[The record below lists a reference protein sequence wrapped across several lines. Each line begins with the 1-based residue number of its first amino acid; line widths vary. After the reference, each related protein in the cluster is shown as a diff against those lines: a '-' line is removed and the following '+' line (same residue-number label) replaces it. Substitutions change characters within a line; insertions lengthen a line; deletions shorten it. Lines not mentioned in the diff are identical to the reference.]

1 MRCLKKTKEY
11 DFGGYVTKN
20 DLKCSDGRIIRH
32 NAFKDCDGK
41 RVPLVYQHVHTD
53 PTNIIGH
60 ADLENRPDGVYGYCS
75 FNNTES
81 GRHMKESVQ
90 HGDLNSLSIY
100 ANRLK
105 QQGADVLHG
114 VIREVSVVL
123 AGANPGAFIEN
134 VSFSHSDGYSY
145 ESDEDI
151 ILSNVSQI
159 ELAHSDDEEIKE
171 QEEDDDEEIEHA
183 DNESSEGQNGSTDD
197 KNVAEVLESMN
208 DQQRAL
214 VDYFMTV
221 AMEGGVE
228 EIKETTTEEVEHADD
243 DGPTVQDVWD
253 SMTEEQQTV
262 TDYLVGKA
270 MEDDDEEIE
279 IDEEEEILEQSDN
292 EGSDMLMYNNV
303 FANNAE
309 QKTAISLTHDDMTTI
324 IEKAK
329 AGMCGGSL
337 KEVAKDYIEHTFELE
352 ADDDPMM
359 ALQHGIEAL
368 DILFPEAK
376 AVTPTPELVSREMGW
391 VSDVWNAT
399 HKSPFSR
406 IKSTSADITADE
418 ARARGYIKG
427 KKKIEEVVKLAK
439 RITTPQ
445 TVYKLQKLDRD
456 DVIDATEL
464 DVVAWLKTE
473 MRMMLN
479 EELSRA
485 ILIGDGR
492 EDTDESKIKEEN
504 IRPIYQDDDFYTIH
518 YDVQIPRKGDRLED
532 SDSIVDAAIISRTD
546 YMGSGSPVMYAPIE
560 TINTMLLARDK
571 VGHRLYANESDLA
584 SALRVSKI
592 VEVPVMTNC
601 TRTDEDDNVH
611 KLIGLIVNLRDYTV
625 GADKGG
631 AVTMFDDFDI
641 NYNKYEYLIETR
653 CSGALTKP
661 YSAIALEELVTDD
674 EEDEGGNDDNNTPGG
689 GDQEIQG

>member
-1 MRCLKKTKEY
+1 MRCLKKY
-11 DFGGYVTKN
+11 DFGGYATKN
-20 DLKCSDGRIIRH
+20 DLKCSDGRIIRQ
-32 NAFKDCDGK
+32 NAFKDCDGVT
-41 RVPLVYQHVHTD
+41 VPLVYQHVHNV

-60 ADLENRPDGVYGYCS
+60 ADLENRPDGVYAYCS
-75 FNNTES
+75 FNNTDN
-81 GRHMKESVQ
+81 GRHMKEVVQ
-90 HGDLNSLSIY
+90 HGDVHCLSIF

-105 QQGADVLHG
+105 QQGSDVLHG

-123 AGANPGAFIEN
+123 AGANPGALIEN

-145 ESDEDI
+145 ESDEDV
-151 ILSNVSQI
+151 ILSNVSPI
-159 ELAHSDDEEIKE
+159 EIAHYDEEDEEE
-171 QEEDDDEEIEHA
+171 QEQEEIEHA
-183 DNESSEGQNGSTDD
+183 DESEEDQNGSSDD

-214 VDYFMTV
+214 VDYLMTV

-228 EIKETTTEEVEHADD
+228 EIKETTTEEVEHAED

-262 TDYLVGKA
+262 TNYLVGKA

-279 IDEEEEILEQSDN
+279 IDEEEEILEQSDT
-292 EGSDMLMYNNV
+292 EGSDTLMYNNV
-303 FANNAE
+303 FANNTEA
-309 QKTAISLTHDDMTTI
+309 QSAVSLSHDDMTSI
-324 IEKAK
+324 VEMAK
-329 AGMCGGSL
+329 GGAYGGSL
-337 KEVAKDYIEHTFELE
+337 KETAKNYILEHFEFE
-352 ADDDPMM
+352 AEVDPME
-359 ALQHGIEAL
+359 ALQHGIEAM

-391 VSDVWNAT
+391 VSDVWNAVK
-399 HKSPFSR
+399 KSPFAR

-418 ARARGYIKG
+418 ARARGYIKN

-439 RITTPQ
+439 RVTTPQ

-473 MRMMLN
+473 MRTMLN

-485 ILIGDGR
+485 VLIGDGR

-504 IRPIYQDDDFYTIH
+504 IRPVYLDDDFYTIH
-518 YDVQIPRKGDRLED
+518 YDVTIPRKGDRLED
-532 SDSIVDAAIISRTD
+532 SDAIVDAAIISRTD

-592 VEVPVMTNC
+592 VEVPVMSNV
-601 TRTDEDDNVH
+601 TREDDDGNTHQLV
-611 KLIGLIVNLRDYTV
+611 GLIVNLRDYTV

-661 YSAIALEELVTDD
+661 YSAIALEELVED
-674 EEDEGGNDDNNTPGG
+674 EEPEEPVTPPSGG
-689 GDQEIQG
+689 EIQG